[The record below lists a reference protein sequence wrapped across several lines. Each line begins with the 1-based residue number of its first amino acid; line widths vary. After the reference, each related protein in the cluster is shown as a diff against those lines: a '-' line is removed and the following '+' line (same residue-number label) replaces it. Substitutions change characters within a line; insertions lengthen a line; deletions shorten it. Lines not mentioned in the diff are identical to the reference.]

1 MRIFKNDIICFRA
14 PFITIKRVP
23 LGTRGTGS
31 RSALQLGCGEGRR
44 GSVNVVKAAKPCT
57 LNVRIISQ
65 KSRFEQRLWDT
76 HTSCSEASSGQ
87 A

>member
-31 RSALQLGCGEGRR
+31 TTSKSDNDEYIKGMQ
-44 GSVNVVKAAKPCT
+44 KPT
-57 LNVRIISQ
+57 L
-65 KSRFEQRLWDT
+65 KSF
-76 HTSCSEASSGQ
+76 
-87 A
+87 